1 MKYMKMIKIITTITI
16 FTLLSIVLVGCS
28 EDEPQPKFNT
38 DLLIGD
44 WKVVEMNG
52 VSFLTTPEWLVVTI
66 KSNGELNNCVE
77 YASPAN
83 PTDGFCDYWNWEWQN
98 ATNSKIA
105 MSEVNDGNS
114 QTFADVIILT
124 STNMELN
131 LSNTVNSNVENW
143 KLVKIK

>member
-1 MKYMKMIKIITTITI
+1 MKMIKIITTIAI
-16 FTLLSIVLVGCS
+16 FTMLSIVLVGCT
-28 EDEPQPKFNT
+28 EDDPQPKFST

-44 WKVVEMNG
+44 WRAVEING
-52 VSFLTTPEWLVVTI
+52 VSYLTTPEWLVVTI

-77 YASPAN
+77 YDSPAN
-83 PTDGFCDYWNWEWQN
+83 PADDFCDYWNWEWQDS
-98 ATNSKIA
+98 TNSKFV
-105 MSEVNDGNS
+105 MSEVDDGNS
-114 QTFADVIILT
+114 QTIADVIILT